1 MSATTVYQYFAA
13 SGALIYVGITDR
25 GVRRLHEH
33 ADSKPW
39 WEIATGCTLE
49 HFETRE
55 QALAREEQLIRRY
68 CPPYNYQH
76 NPERALPLKERV
88 ARRLP
93 NVRIPNACQD
103 CFERPPLSRKRRCLV
118 CQQQWEAGKEA
129 RIAEAKA
136 AAERKQQEAAVAD
149 RARIAAAE
157 AGARDDE
164 VSVRRQRSPRL
175 CRALSNPEA
184 RALHGRMSRMESLD
198 ELNLNGITLDM
209 DDRVRD
215 VMAELLAQARA
226 DGLSMR
232 EFRRLVNTAVD
243 EPITIPISA

>member
-103 CFERPPLSRKRRCLV
+103 CFERPPLGGSRRRCLV
-118 CQQQWEAGKEA
+118 CQQQWDAEKEA
-129 RIAEAKA
+129 R
-136 AAERKQQEAAVAD
+136 VL
-149 RARIAAAE
+149 AAE
-157 AGARDDE
+157 AAARE
-164 VSVRRQRSPRL
+164 RRERKAAQPERHRGETL
-175 CRALSNPEA
+175 TGLAVRALQGRMGRARSLDDLDPEILARGMDGRVLAVVSELLTAA
-184 RALHGRMSRMESLD
+184 RAEGASVATFRQMV
-198 ELNLNGITLDM
+198 NGASDQLT
-209 DDRVRD
+209 
-215 VMAELLAQARA
+215 
-226 DGLSMR
+226 
-232 EFRRLVNTAVD
+232 
-243 EPITIPISA
+243 TIPISA